1 MNLQDP
7 MLTDLGNDLRDS
19 FWTMVTEELG
29 LPGRAEHGATGMD
42 RIYPLTHPGGRWWQ
56 QIDLDRLNLYDG
68 DNCIVGQLYGPWE
81 EMIEQVVRALT
92 GDGLNGVL
100 LNFDMTDAYAAT
112 YGLVIPND
120 VIGRLAAKHK
130 IDKRH
135 DLHRHAY
142 VILTD
147 LWRKEIEKRRAA

>member
-56 QIDLDRLNLYDG
+56 QIDLDRLNLYSG
-68 DNCIVGQLYGPWE
+68 DDCIVGQLYGPWE
-81 EMIEQVVRALT
+81 DTIEQVVRALT
-92 GDGLNGVL
+92 GPNLDGVL
-100 LNFDMTDAYAAT
+100 LSTEGIDAYAAT
-112 YGLVIPND
+112 FGLVLPDDLIIR
-120 VIGRLAAKHK
+120 VAHKHD
-130 IDKRH
+130 ISNWH
-135 DLHRHAY
+135 GLHQHAY

-147 LWRKEIEKRRAA
+147 LWRTEIQKRRA